1 MAQTATTG
9 NLENAQRIIISSAR
23 YTEEHNAPALA
34 LIEQFSLPKG
44 AKQVTVPKVG
54 QMSMSDLTDGQD
66 IIDEEDIGMTT
77 VDLTASEVGAKVIL
91 TDKLVRQ
98 SAPNVFSMIGRQL
111 GDGMARKKDTDVIA
125 LWSSLNGGTVLGGDN
140 QEMNAANTHAVISN
154 AKANKFGN
162 QLYLIHHP
170 NAVAALSKESATIAG
185 TAGGELSNGWSVDLL
200 KNFYSGLRPIN
211 NVPIFEDGNI
221 EKAANDSGYGVIA
234 DKGAMAALT
243 SVDTRTER
251 QRDASLRATEV
262 VMTADYGVFE
272 LDDTRG
278 AAIQF
283 EMGDLSTSQE
293 LTERGDSWQE

>member
-9 NLENAQRIIISSAR
+9 NLENAQRIILAAAR

-34 LIEQFSLPKG
+34 LIEQFKLPKG
-44 AKQVTVPKVG
+44 SKQVTVPKVG
-54 QMSMSDLTDGQD
+54 QMTMSDLVDGQD
-66 IIDEEDIGMTT
+66 IVDEEDIGMTT

-98 SAPNVFSMIGRQL
+98 SADNVMSMIGRQL

-125 LWSSLNGGTVLGGDN
+125 LWPNLNSGTVFGADGAA
-140 QEMNAANTHAVISN
+140 MNTANTHGCISG
-154 AKANKFGN
+154 AKAGKFGN

-170 NAVAALSKESATIAG
+170 NAVATLSKQAATTADTAAAAG
-185 TAGGELSNGWSVDLL
+185 LTSGWSVDLL
-200 KNFYSGLRPIN
+200 QNFYSGLKPIN

-221 EKAANDSGYGVIA
+221 DKISTTASGYGVIA
-234 DKGAMAALT
+234 DKTAMAALT

-251 QRDASLRATEV
+251 ERDASLRAWEV

-278 AAIQF
+278 AAIRF
-283 EMGDLSTSQE
+283 EIGDLATS
-293 LTERGDSWQE
+293 

>member
-1 MAQTATTG
+1 MPQTATTG
-9 NLENAQRIIISSAR
+9 NLENAQRIILASAR

-34 LIEQFSLPKG
+34 LIEQFTLPKG
-44 AKQVTVPKVG
+44 SKQVTVPKVG
-54 QMSMSDLTDGQD
+54 TMSMSDLVDGQD
-66 IIDEEDIGMTT
+66 IIDEEEIGMTT

-98 SAPNVFSMIGRQL
+98 AADNVFSMIGRQL

-125 LWSSLNGGTVLGGDN
+125 LWPNLNGGTVLGADGRD
-140 QEMNAANTHAVISN
+140 MNTANTHSVISN

-162 QLYLIHHP
+162 QLYMIHHP
-170 NAVAALSKESATIAG
+170 NAVATLSKQSATTADTAAAAG
-185 TAGGELSNGWSVDLL
+185 LTSGWSVDLL
-200 KNFYSGLRPIN
+200 QNFYSGLRPIN
-211 NVPIFEDGNI
+211 GVSIFEDGNI
-221 EKAANDSGYGVIA
+221 AKVSGVDSGYGVIA
-234 DKGAMAALT
+234 DRTAMAALT

-251 QRDASLRATEV
+251 QRAASLRATEV

-283 EMGDLSTSQE
+283 EIGDLATS
-293 LTERGDSWQE
+293 

>member
-9 NLENAQRIIISSAR
+9 NLENAQRIILSSAR

-34 LIEQFSLPKG
+34 LIEQFTLPKG
-44 AKQVTVPKVG
+44 SKQVTVPKVG
-54 QMSMSDLTDGQD
+54 QMSMSDLVDGQD
-66 IIDEEDIGMTT
+66 IVDEEDIGMTT

-98 SAPNVFSMIGRQL
+98 AADNVFSIIGRQL

-125 LWSSLNGGTVLGGDN
+125 LWPNLNSGTILSADN
-140 QEMNAANTHAVISN
+140 ADWTVAIVHNSIAY
-154 AKANKFGN
+154 AKEKKFGT
-162 QLYLIHHP
+162 QLYIIHHP
-170 NAVAALSKESATIAG
+170 NAVAKLSQSSAT
-185 TAGGELSNGWSVDLL
+185 TADTAAAGELTSGWSVDLL

-211 NVPIFEDGNI
+211 GVSIFEDGNI
-221 EKAANDSGYGVIA
+221 EKIGTTDSGYGVIA
-234 DKGAMAALT
+234 DKSAMAALT

-278 AAIQF
+278 APFRAEI
-283 EMGDLSTSQE
+283 GTLITTS
-293 LTERGDSWQE
+293 

>member
-9 NLENAQRIIISSAR
+9 NLENAQRIILAAAR

-34 LIEQFSLPKG
+34 LIEQFKLPKG
-44 AKQVTVPKVG
+44 SKQVTVPKVG
-54 QMSMSDLTDGQD
+54 QMTMSDLVDGQD
-66 IIDEEDIGMTT
+66 IVDEEDIGMTT

-98 SAPNVFSMIGRQL
+98 SADNVMSMIGRQL

-125 LWSSLNGGTVLGGDN
+125 LWPNLNSGTVFGADGAA
-140 QEMNAANTHAVISN
+140 MNTANTHGCISG
-154 AKANKFGN
+154 AKAGKFGN

-170 NAVAALSKESATIAG
+170 NAVATLSKQAATTADTNAAAG
-185 TAGGELSNGWSVDLL
+185 LTSGWSVDLL
-200 KNFYSGLRPIN
+200 QNFYSGLKPIN

-221 EKAANDSGYGVIA
+221 DKISTTASGYGVIA
-234 DKGAMAALT
+234 DKTAMAALT

-251 QRDASLRATEV
+251 ERDASLRAWEV

-278 AAIQF
+278 AAIRF
-283 EMGDLSTSQE
+283 EIGDLATS
-293 LTERGDSWQE
+293 